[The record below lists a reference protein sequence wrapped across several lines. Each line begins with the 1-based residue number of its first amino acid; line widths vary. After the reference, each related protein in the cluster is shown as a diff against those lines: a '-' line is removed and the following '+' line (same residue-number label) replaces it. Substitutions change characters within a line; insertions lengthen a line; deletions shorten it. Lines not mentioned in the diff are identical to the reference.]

1 MEGGDKGGMEG
12 GGGEGE
18 VKRERRTIEGREGE
32 ERRDRVASALE
43 LRREERKSV
52 GRRAV

>member
-1 MEGGDKGGMEG
+1 MEGGDKGGME